1 MFIPITQIENLS
13 QFKKDI
19 FNGKIFVFQK
29 SKITEHLI
37 TEIKKK
43 IRTHYSGQLEK
54 LHHLSNCEE
63 ISTDLITNLKNT
75 EIFKN
80 LFYDFLKSINFLQGE
95 SYWDKFVVRVA
106 PAKNEF
112 GYREA
117 SRIGVHRDTW
127 GTNIHQQI
135 NWWAPISSI
144 EETNTMVFF
153 PEYFSRPVKNSTRTW
168 DLNIYLEN
176 RKKGDFSYP
185 SAPELLEDLP
195 ENLTIWPVTIKPGEI
210 LCFSGSHLHSS
221 SKHKSENT
229 RFSYEIRT
237 VCQSDLNKKNEAP
250 NVDCELQWQFP
261 KIFRNMKDNSPMK
274 MTS

>member
-1 MFIPITQIENLS
+1 LFTSIRQIENLS
-13 QFKKDI
+13 QFKKEI

-29 SKITEHLI
+29 SQITEQLI
-37 TEIKKK
+37 DQIKKK
-43 IRTHYSGQLEK
+43 IQINYSGQLEK

-63 ISTDLITNLKNT
+63 LSADLIANLKNT
-75 EIFKN
+75 EIFKK
-80 LFYDFLKSINFLQGE
+80 LFYDFLISINFLQGE

-127 GTNIHQQI
+127 GTNIYQQI

-144 EETNTMVFF
+144 EKTNTMVFF
-153 PEYFSRPVKNSTRTW
+153 PEYFDKPVKNSTATW

-195 ENLTIWPVTIKPGEI
+195 ENLKIWPVTIKPGEI

-221 SKHKSENT
+221 SKDKSENT

-237 VCQSDLNKKNEAP
+237 ICQNDFDEKNEAP
-250 NVDCELQWQFP
+250 NVDCKLQWQFP

>member
-1 MFIPITQIENLS
+1 LFTSIRQIENLS
-13 QFKKDI
+13 QFKKEI

-29 SKITEHLI
+29 SQITEQLI
-37 TEIKKK
+37 DQIKKK
-43 IRTHYSGQLEK
+43 IQINYSGQLEK

-63 ISTDLITNLKNT
+63 LSADLIANLKNT
-75 EIFKN
+75 EIFKK
-80 LFYDFLKSINFLQGE
+80 LFYDFLISINFLQGE

-127 GTNIHQQI
+127 GTNIYQQI

-144 EETNTMVFF
+144 EKTNTMVFF
-153 PEYFSRPVKNSTRTW
+153 PEYFDKPVKNSTATW

-195 ENLTIWPVTIKPGEI
+195 ENLKIWPVTIKPGEI

-221 SKHKSENT
+221 SKDKSENT

-237 VCQSDLNKKNEAP
+237 ICQNDLDEKNGAP

>member
-1 MFIPITQIENLS
+1 
-13 QFKKDI
+13 
-19 FNGKIFVFQK
+19 
-29 SKITEHLI
+29 
-37 TEIKKK
+37 
-43 IRTHYSGQLEK
+43 
-54 LHHLSNCEE
+54 
-63 ISTDLITNLKNT
+63 
-75 EIFKN
+75 
-80 LFYDFLKSINFLQGE
+80 
-95 SYWDKFVVRVA
+95 
-106 PAKNEF
+106 
-112 GYREA
+112 
-117 SRIGVHRDTW
+117 
-127 GTNIHQQI
+127 
-135 NWWAPISSI
+135 
-144 EETNTMVFF
+144 MVFF
-153 PEYFSRPVKNSTRTW
+153 PEYFNRPVKNSTKTW

-221 SKHKSENT
+221 SKQKSENT

-237 VCQSDLNKKNEAP
+237 VCQSDLNEKNEAP

>member
-1 MFIPITQIENLS
+1 LFTSIRQIENLS
-13 QFKKDI
+13 QFKKEI

-29 SKITEHLI
+29 SQIAERLI
-37 TEIKKK
+37 DQIKKK
-43 IRTHYSGQLEK
+43 IQTDYSGQLEK

-63 ISTDLITNLKNT
+63 LSADLIANLKNT
-75 EIFKN
+75 EIFKT
-80 LFYDFLKSINFLQGE
+80 LFYDFLISINFLQGE

-144 EETNTMVFF
+144 EKTNTMVFF
-153 PEYFSRPVKNSTRTW
+153 PEYFDKPVKNSTASW

-195 ENLTIWPVTIKPGEI
+195 ENLKIWPVTIKPGEI

-221 SKHKSENT
+221 SKDKSENT

-237 VCQSDLNKKNEAP
+237 ICQNDLDEKNGAP

>member
-1 MFIPITQIENLS
+1 
-13 QFKKDI
+13 
-19 FNGKIFVFQK
+19 
-29 SKITEHLI
+29 LI
-37 TEIKKK
+37 
-43 IRTHYSGQLEK
+43 
-54 LHHLSNCEE
+54 
-63 ISTDLITNLKNT
+63 
-75 EIFKN
+75 
-80 LFYDFLKSINFLQGE
+80 SINFLQGE

-144 EETNTMVFF
+144 EKTNTMVFF
-153 PEYFSRPVKNSTRTW
+153 PEYFDKPVKNSTATW

-195 ENLTIWPVTIKPGEI
+195 ENLKIWPVTIKPGEI

-221 SKHKSENT
+221 SKDKSENT

-237 VCQSDLNKKNEAP
+237 ICQNDLDEKNEAP